1 MLIML
6 VEGCFTEGGLKY
18 LLRLFSEKLYS
29 LEGFEKSRV
38 DEFVCVSF
46 HKILGHK

>member
-6 VEGCFTEGGLKY
+6 VEGSFTEGGLKY

-29 LEGFEKSRV
+29 LEGFDKSRV
-38 DEFVCVSF
+38 EFVCVSF

>member
-6 VEGCFTEGGLKY
+6 VEGCFTEGGLKC

-29 LEGFEKSRV
+29 LGGLEKSRV
-38 DEFVCVSF
+38 DLVGGDMFVF
-46 HKILGHK
+46 HFIKS